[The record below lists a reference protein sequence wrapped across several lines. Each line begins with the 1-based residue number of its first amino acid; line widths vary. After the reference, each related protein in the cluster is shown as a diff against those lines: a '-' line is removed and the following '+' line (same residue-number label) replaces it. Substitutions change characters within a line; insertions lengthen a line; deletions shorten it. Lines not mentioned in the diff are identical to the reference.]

1 MTEFRAGRIRLALWF
16 GGAAVLVIIPLARF
30 LEKPVR
36 EQLRLPLTPVDR
48 VDPARARQWMFL
60 EESRNHLPP
69 KSSFT
74 VVAED
79 PDVEMALYMM
89 SYGAL
94 PDTLPLPT
102 RYYGNPTPEFG
113 REARFVLAFDL
124 AEPPEPGARL
134 IARVS
139 NGAVYERTDAR

>member
-1 MTEFRAGRIRLALWF
+1 MTGSRLRAVWF
-16 GGAAVLVIIPLARF
+16 TGAAALVVFPLARF
-30 LEKPVR
+30 LDGPLR
-36 EQLRLPLTPVDR
+36 EQLRRPVTPVDR
-48 VDPARARQWMFL
+48 VDSERARQWMFL
-60 EESRNHLPP
+60 EEIRQHLPR

-74 VVAED
+74 VVAKD

-102 RYYGNPTPEFG
+102 RYYGKPTPEFG

-124 AEPPEPGARL
+124 AELPEPD
-134 IARVS
+134 ARVVARVHS
-139 NGAVYERTDAR
+139 GTVFERPGKR